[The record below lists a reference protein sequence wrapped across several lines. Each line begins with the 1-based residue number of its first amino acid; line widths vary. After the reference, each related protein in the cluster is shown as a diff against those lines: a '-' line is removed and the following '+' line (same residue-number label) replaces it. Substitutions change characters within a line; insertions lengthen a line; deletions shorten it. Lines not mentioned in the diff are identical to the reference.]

1 MNALRATGILILS
14 FLGGCAM
21 VGAQGGSVV
30 IGLEPGAQCT
40 QKGLVVATGPSKDA
54 VKENM
59 KERAASMGC
68 NFVQLQSVREGEDGF
83 KADGVAF
90 ACR

>member
-1 MNALRATGILILS
+1 MRYWAPILLLLAG
-14 FLGGCAM
+14 LGPSCAM
-21 VGAQGGSVV
+21 TASQGSSVV
-30 IGLEPGAQCT
+30 IGLEPGAQCL
-40 QKGLVVATGPSKDA
+40 QKGPVVATGPSKDA
-54 VKENM
+54 VKASM

-68 NFVQLQSVREGEDGF
+68 NFVQLQSVREGEGGY